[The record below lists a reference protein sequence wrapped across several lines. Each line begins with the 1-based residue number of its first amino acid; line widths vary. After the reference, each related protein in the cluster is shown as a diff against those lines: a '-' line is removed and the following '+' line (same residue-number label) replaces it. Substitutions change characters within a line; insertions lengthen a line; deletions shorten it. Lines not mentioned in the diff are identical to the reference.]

1 MMAEAIQYMKL
12 PNCTDKNQKFKD
24 QIYITQ
30 VKSVFA
36 QFCGI
41 RLSLSVTF
49 NVIFT

>member
-12 PNCTDKNQKFKD
+12 PNCTDEKQKFKD

-30 VKSVFA
+30 VNSVCA

-41 RLSLSVTF
+41 RLSWSVTL
-49 NVIFT
+49 NSVFT